1 MIKLG
6 DIIHSVTYDA
16 VFHSYGRKTPILVVN
31 NEFYNVDDPKLIDA
45 KRVALSDM
53 KDNTEYIP
61 PELIDSE

>member
-6 DIIHSVTYDA
+6 DIIHSVAYDA
-16 VFHSYGRKTPILVVN
+16 LFRSYGRKTPILVVN

-45 KRVALSDM
+45 KRVAISDM